1 MCTIAAIFV
10 SGPSDRKTLARS
22 VPWQAR
28 GRYGLTREIGWLNR
42 EIGPKTVRAHNKSCP
57 AALWDGPACRCSIFF
72 GGNFVAAPDIA
83 QKPAAPPRS
92 HFARYPAL
100 RTPAALRRRR
110 RYARRRFRA
119 AHLVVVTVFLHMRP
133 RRDGRELSC
142 REKDSRRR
150 TKFGRE
156 GAGTFQCPRPLYIG
170 RNLTYPFLWHLSM
183 PRDGP
188 CKGPTTRT
196 RVPHDRV
203 RYALIGLDRG

>member
-1 MCTIAAIFV
+1 MAEPGNWPQNCTRPQQKL
-10 SGPSDRKTLARS
+10 SGCPLGWSG
-22 VPWQAR
+22 VPLQQFFRWQFRR
-28 GRYGLTREIGWLNR
+28 GAGHS
-42 EIGPKTVRAHNKSCP
+42 PKTSC
-57 AALWDGPACRCSIFF
+57 
-72 GGNFVAAPDIA
+72 
-83 QKPAAPPRS
+83 PPRS
-92 HFARYPAL
+92 LFARYPAL
-100 RTPAALRRRR
+100 RTPAALRRRPCH
-110 RYARRRFRA
+110 ARRRFRA
-119 AHLVVVTVFLHMRP
+119 AHLVVVSVFLHMRP